1 MFGCYLTL
9 FKSPSE
15 FSVCLKWFLNNFFSG
30 NGYFLHMKLYHINFL
45 LIGKFLTYSA
55 LFCKCDLRK

>member
-9 FKSPSE
+9 FKSLSE
-15 FSVCLKWFLNNFFSG
+15 FSMCLKWFLNNG
-30 NGYFLHMKLYHINFL
+30 NGYFLRMKLYHINFL
-45 LIGKFLTYSA
+45 LISKFLTYSA